1 MIKGFHVELMNMND
15 AATLAPLLAAVVYCK
30 KIARLDMLVG

>member
-1 MIKGFHVELMNMND
+1 MDMND
-15 AATLAPLLAAVVYCK
+15 AATPARLLAAVVYCK

>member
-1 MIKGFHVELMNMND
+1 MND
-15 AATLAPLLAAVVYCK
+15 AATLARLLAAVVCCK